1 MFKYIADILKS
12 ITPRQRLIAL
22 SITLLFVL
30 LITVGNNIISAISSS
45 DNILNNKVE
54 RLETANKELNNQLV
68 ESQLQC
74 TQDITELRKQII
86 DEITR
91 LENEMKSTTN
101 ERRTIMRIDTVQSN
115 TPKVIY
121 MKPDISHLSDM
132 KKRLEIQIKNK

>member
-30 LITVGNNIISAISSS
+30 LITVGNNIINAISSS